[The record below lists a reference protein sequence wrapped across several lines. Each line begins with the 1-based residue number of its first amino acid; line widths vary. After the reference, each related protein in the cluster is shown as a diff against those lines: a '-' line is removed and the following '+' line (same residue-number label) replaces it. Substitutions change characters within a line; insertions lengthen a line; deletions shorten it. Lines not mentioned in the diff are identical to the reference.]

1 MKEEL
6 FVFVLMP
13 FSKSFDDIYKVGI
26 KAACKELNVYCER
39 VDEQI
44 FSGNIL
50 ERMYNQIRKADIIIS
65 DMSGKNV
72 NVFYET
78 GYAHALDKRV
88 ILLTQNAD
96 DIPFD
101 LMHYSHIVY
110 GGSISDLKDE
120 LTKRLDWFIK
130 NPEQK
135 KLPNVLSFEY
145 YFQGEKIEEG
155 KKILLQNYLLYD
167 FYDNNSG
174 YNFTPTCFDFQLN
187 IYNPNNKLVE
197 LKSKF
202 AIETSW
208 LYFANASASVV
219 TIKMPEDKFLHIHS
233 ALNTTVYPL
242 LYETVTFRF
251 LSHSRYSGVQDF
263 ILKIYNEVEVKEI
276 HFKLDFS

>member
-1 MKEEL
+1 MKEDL
-6 FVFVLMP
+6 FVFVIMP

-88 ILLTQNAD
+88 ILLTQNAE

-120 LTKRLDWFIK
+120 LMKRLDWFIK

-145 YFQGEKIEEG
+145 YFLGEKIEEG
-155 KKILLQNYLLYD
+155 KKIVLQDNL
-167 FYDNNSG
+167 FYERPAEKFMVS
-174 YNFTPTCFDFQLN
+174 CFDFQLD
-187 IYNPNNKLVE
+187 IYNPNNKPVD

-202 AIETSW
+202 AIETSSI
-208 LYFANASASVV
+208 YYDNASPSVV
-219 TIKMPEDKFLHIHS
+219 TVQRPDKKVLHIH
-233 ALNTTVYPL
+233 AAVNTTMFPL
-242 LYETVTFRF
+242 LYESVTFMF
-251 LSHSRYSGVQDF
+251 LSYDIQRDVHDF
-263 ILKIYNEVEVKEI
+263 VLKIYNEVEVKEI
-276 HFKLDFS
+276 PFQLDFS